1 LTSAKALNS
10 HAKKRVLQE
19 RRFFAY
25 YSPVKSGR
33 SVCGDL
39 PLDAYTDGLLVLIAY
54 TNLALDHLLTSI
66 LDAKI
71 TTNIVRLGSR
81 ATDERIAELSLN
93 NLEQLAGHGGLNRPR
108 RRQYAILKEVEGHM
122 THIMNKIQHP
132 RLTSEDVEKYLGLH
146 YPKHADSLR
155 EPPLWIS
162 EIFRRS
168 TEDEN
173 ENGEWIEV
181 SRGKKS
187 TQDLEIKG
195 IYGFWK
201 SGRDIEFFQPPPRF
215 LNTRSKNGEDP
226 RQAFF
231 DEIGFSGKIPQILLG
246 KRPLELLATSDSV
259 WPMSLSE
266 RSCLAE
272 SWEDEMRRIAYE
284 SNLKGFDRLKKRY
297 KDVCRSYED
306 VQDEVSHLDIH
317 SADY

>member
-1 LTSAKALNS
+1 MFIS
-10 HAKKRVLQE
+10 
-19 RRFFAY
+19 
-25 YSPVKSGR
+25 
-33 SVCGDL
+33 
-39 PLDAYTDGLLVLIAY
+39 TDNLLVLIAY

-81 ATDERIAELSLN
+81 VTDERIAEFGLN

-108 RRQYAILKEVEGHM
+108 KRQYAILKEVEEHM
-122 THIMNKIQHP
+122 TYIMNKIQHP
-132 RLTSEDVEKYLGLH
+132 RLTSEDVEDYLGLH
-146 YPKHADSLR
+146 YLQHANSLR

-187 TQDLEIKG
+187 AQDLEIKG

-201 SGRDIEFFQPPPRF
+201 SGRDIDFIQPPSRL
-215 LNTRSKNGEDP
+215 LNTRGKNAEDP
-226 RQAFF
+226 RKAFF
-231 DEIGFSGKIPQILLG
+231 DELGFYGRIPQIPSG
-246 KRPLELLATSDSV
+246 KRPLERLATSGSV
-259 WPMSLSE
+259 WSMSFSE
-266 RSCLAE
+266 RKCLAE
-272 SWEDEMRRIAYE
+272 LWEDEMRRIAYE
-284 SNLKGFDRLKKRY
+284 SNLKGFDRLRKRY
-297 KDVCRSYED
+297 KDACQTYEN
-306 VQDEVSHLDIH
+306 VQDEVSHLDTP